1 MAMLGPEA
9 IHSVPRIAPV
19 HLEMRMAYVEAP
31 VARELGLHDGQVVQ
45 ATVATDQGQL
55 KLVLNNHIFN
65 IPLSPY
71 IKDGDMVQLRAQL
84 LPAGKWVLQL
94 LHSGSFAGPDPSAGQ
109 LPTTAVPSRLSA
121 LLFQPG
127 GFANVFSLLQPG
139 VLESLVP
146 PVEGG
151 AELKKR
157 IAAQRLS
164 MGALQPQTLKRW
176 LLGHLKSGEANLLD
190 GDVAVD
196 DTKALLRLLVNER
209 ARAGSQES
217 ADLHARLQN
226 ALDEVE
232 SAQVQAAQDW
242 QKGDLRYALVIPFR
256 DADPLEMKFERK
268 GNRPGQPKNP
278 LIVNMHTQS
287 RVLGEV
293 WLKTTIYEG
302 AKVDLTMWALNK
314 DIAEQA
320 RFNASELTY
329 ELENAGLVMGSF
341 QVYNAPRPDAQE
353 ERAPPP
359 HGALVDTQA

>member
-1 MAMLGPEA
+1 MVMLGPEA
-9 IHSVPRIAPV
+9 IHNVTRTLPV
-19 HLEMRMAYVEAP
+19 QLDMRMAYVEAP
-31 VARELGLHDGQVVQ
+31 VARELGLHDGQIVQ
-45 ATVATDQGQL
+45 ATVASNQGQL

-65 IPLSPY
+65 LPLSPY

-94 LHSGSFAGPDPSAGQ
+94 LHSGTFAGPDPTAGQ
-109 LPTTAVPSRLSA
+109 VSTPMPSRLNA
-121 LLFQPG
+121 MLFQPA
-127 GFANVFSLLQPG
+127 GFTALFSLLQPG

-157 IAAQRLS
+157 ITAQRLS
-164 MGALQPQTLKRW
+164 MGSLQPQTLKRW
-176 LLGHLKSGEANLLD
+176 LMGHFKSGEAAMLD
-190 GDVAVD
+190 GEPAVD
-196 DTKALLRLLVNER
+196 DTKALLRLLVNAR
-209 ARAGSQES
+209 ARANTEETTEVHES
-217 ADLHARLQN
+217 LQH

-232 SAQVQAAQDW
+232 AAQTQAAQDL

-268 GNRPGQPKNP
+268 GNRAGQPKNP
-278 LIVNMHTQS
+278 LIINMHTQS

-302 AKVDLTMWALNK
+302 SKVDLTMWALNK
-314 DIAEQA
+314 EVAEQA
-320 RFNASELTY
+320 KFTSSELTY

-341 QVYNAPRPDAQE
+341 QVFNAPRPDANE
-353 ERAPPP
+353 ERPAPP

>member
-1 MAMLGPEA
+1 MVMLGPEA
-9 IHSVPRIAPV
+9 IHNVTRTLPV
-19 HLEMRMAYVEAP
+19 QLDMRMAYVEAP
-31 VARELGLHDGQVVQ
+31 VARELGLHDGQIVQ
-45 ATVATDQGQL
+45 ATVASNQGQL

-65 IPLSPY
+65 LPLSPY

-94 LHSGSFAGPDPSAGQ
+94 LHSGAFAGPDPTAGQ
-109 LPTTAVPSRLSA
+109 LPTAMPSRLNA
-121 LLFQPG
+121 MLFQPA
-127 GFANVFSLLQPG
+127 GFTALFSLLQPG

-151 AELKKR
+151 AEMKKL
-157 IAAQRLS
+157 ITAQRLS
-164 MGALQPQTLKRW
+164 MGSLQPQILKRW
-176 LLGHLKSGEANLLD
+176 LMGHFKSGEAAMLD
-190 GDVAVD
+190 GEPAVD
-196 DTKALLRLLVNER
+196 DTKALLRLLIN
-209 ARAGSQES
+209 ARAHANTEETAEVHES
-217 ADLHARLQN
+217 LQH

-232 SAQVQAAQDW
+232 AAQTQAVQDL

-268 GNRPGQPKNP
+268 GSRPGQPKNP
-278 LIVNMHTQS
+278 LIVNMHTKS

-302 AKVDLTMWALNK
+302 SKVDLTMWALKK
-314 DIAEQA
+314 DIADQA
-320 RFNASELTY
+320 KFNASELTY
-329 ELENAGLVMGSF
+329 ELENAGLAMGAF

-353 ERAPPP
+353 DRPAPP